1 MFDYTANAMRKPMA
15 EGLDIM
21 PQAPLPMMQMPAAPM
36 QNAGLSSGS
45 VDALS
50 KFGTAFGNRMDQ
62 RAQTKKAG
70 KMTDAPMPQMKRPFE
85 IGPPYEETYA

>member
-1 MFDYTANAMRKPMA
+1 MA
-15 EGLDIM
+15 H
-21 PQAPLPMMQMPAAPM
+21 PQLMQMPASPM

-45 VDALS
+45 VDALA
-50 KFGTAFGNRMDQ
+50 KLGTALGGRMEQ

-70 KMTDAPMPQMKRPFE
+70 KMTDAPMRQMKRPFE